1 MPATT
6 GLPSADT
13 DRDFTQGCGDWS
25 IHLTVEG
32 VPRTYPGRPDCV
44 GQPPAWRRYNMSAS
58 SRSLVVTSTEKLWQA
73 STRRSFLKLLGVG
86 GTIVLAPGL
95 FEACDAYTP
104 ATAPIGGGAGASASL
119 NLSTDI
125 GILNYAYALEQ
136 LEAAFYTA
144 VVASAAFG
152 TMNAEQQEVMTDLR
166 NHEVI
171 HREFLKAALGSSAIG
186 SLAFNQAAVATT
198 LTSGAVILKNAQTF
212 EDLGV
217 SAYNGA
223 GKYIKDAGYLT
234 LAGKIVSVEARHA
247 AAIRDIRDALN
258 IRGNTA
264 AGTSFAGDD
273 VVAATGATAGLD
285 VKLEPSSVL
294 AAVGSTGLLTTAV
307 SIGTPP
313 SGTPTA
319 DAPPPATP

>member
-1 MPATT
+1 
-6 GLPSADT
+6 
-13 DRDFTQGCGDWS
+13 
-25 IHLTVEG
+25 
-32 VPRTYPGRPDCV
+32 
-44 GQPPAWRRYNMSAS
+44 MSDS
-58 SRSLVVTSTEKLWQA
+58 GKTFVVSSTEQLWKG

-95 FEACDAYTP
+95 FEACDGYT
-104 ATAPIGGGAGASASL
+104 ATAPGGTTGGAASL
-119 NLSTDI
+119 NLSNDI

-144 VVASAAFG
+144 VVGSSTFSSL
-152 TMNAEQQEVMTDLR
+152 NAEQQEVMVDLR

-171 HREFLKAALGSSAIG
+171 HREFLKAALGGSAIG
-186 SLAFNQAAVATT
+186 TLAFNPTTVAST
-198 LTSGAVILKNAQTF
+198 LTSRDVILKNAEAF

-247 AAIRDIRDALN
+247 AAIRDIRDAL
-258 IRGNTA
+258 GVTGGTA
-264 AGTSFAGDD
+264 AGTRFAGDD
-273 VVAATGATAGLD
+273 VVAASGATAGLD

-294 AAVGSTGLLTTAV
+294 GRVGSTGLLTTMV
-307 SIGTPP
+307 SISAPPTGTA
-313 SGTPTA
+313 TA
-319 DAPPPATP
+319 DAGPPSPTP